1 MNLLDEGFLDS
12 LREDGDRVG
21 SSLFFKTTAD
31 FFGMLG
37 FEDAADKLRY
47 YRSGGGKPLTISDE
61 EMARHP
67 AYSEA
72 VDQNRTRFNAE
83 TFTGLSDSGKLA
95 NKILAIPDG
104 GSGQISDFWD
114 KAADVSNPATYLNL
128 GRFGVQSR
136 GDFEVSRRGNDFTF
150 LGTVDHHLG
159 GTQTDEKTGERKYK
173 PETFDFNEGQPGKR
187 QADIAERNGDAAP
200 FIVLHPKR
208 QQVEASVTYD
218 PDSGKFTV
226 NKAEWSPMADL
237 FDVKPWNNIVADPR
251 EEMKYN
257 LWPKPLFNLGEW
269 GIVDLNSNSDALSDR
284 ETDPWKD

>member
-21 SSLFFKTTAD
+21 SSRFFDTTAD
-31 FFGMLG
+31 FFDLLG
-37 FEDAADKLRY
+37 FKDAADKLHY

-67 AYSEA
+67 SYFDA
-72 VDQNRTRFNAE
+72 VDFNRTQFDTL
-83 TFTGLSDSGKLA
+83 TFTGLSKKREIA
-95 NKILAIPDG
+95 NEILAIPDG
-104 GSGQISDFWD
+104 GSGRITDLWD
-114 KAADVSNPATYLNL
+114 KKTELGNPDTYLNF
-128 GRFGVQSR
+128 GRFAVQSR

-150 LGTVDHHLG
+150 LGDVDHHLG

-173 PETFDFNEGQPGKR
+173 PETFDFNDGQPGKR
-187 QADIAERNGDAAP
+187 QADIAERNNDAAP

-218 PDSGKFTV
+218 PGSGKFTV

-237 FDVKPWNNIVADPR
+237 FDEDPPQNFLQEPRRGRTPPLWDEPPAPWLEPINPHGW
-251 EEMKYN
+251 
-257 LWPKPLFNLGEW
+257 L
-269 GIVDLNSNSDALSDR
+269 IVD
-284 ETDPWKD
+284 